1 MKFIYMVF
9 FLLIFSCTTFKKEY
23 VCGDH
28 PCIDKKE
35 FNEYFTNNLIIEI
48 EPYKNN
54 KNKSPNL
61 VSINTDSLQK
71 KNTNTQ
77 TKRNKKIE
85 EKKQKEKLRAEKI
98 RLLEERKIRKKEVK
112 NTRQKLKITKLK
124 MKKEM
129 SVKKEISN
137 NKEQINK
144 IEDDI
149 SVIKK
154 TSINKIKKNP
164 SANLLN
170 SEKKN
175 ICDEIK
181 DCDIDKIAQRLIE
194 KGKKKPFPNIASN

>member
-1 MKFIYMVF
+1 M
-9 FLLIFSCTTFKKEY
+9 
-23 VCGDH
+23 
-28 PCIDKKE
+28 
-35 FNEYFTNNLIIEI
+35 
-48 EPYKNN
+48 
-54 KNKSPNL
+54 
-61 VSINTDSLQK
+61 
-71 KNTNTQ
+71 
-77 TKRNKKIE
+77 
-85 EKKQKEKLRAEKI
+85 
-98 RLLEERKIRKKEVK
+98 K

-181 DCDIDKIAQRLIE
+181 DCDIDKIAELLKT
-194 KGKKKPFPNIASN
+194 KGKNKPYPNISSN